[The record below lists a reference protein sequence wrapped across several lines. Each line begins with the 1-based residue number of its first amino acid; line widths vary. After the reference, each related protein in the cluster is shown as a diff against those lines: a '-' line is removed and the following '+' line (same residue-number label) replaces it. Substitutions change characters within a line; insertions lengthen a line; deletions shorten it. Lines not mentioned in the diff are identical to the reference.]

1 MTDIAA
7 DVFEV
12 VKNRNEER
20 VQTILLDVIKE
31 YADKEPTAQD
41 LRDIYACAL
50 NKLPSRYAQTDST
63 VYYEPVSDETV
74 RDAVVGAVITVLI
87 RPRSDR

>member
-1 MTDIAA
+1 MIDMIA
-7 DVFEV
+7 DVFEA

-20 VQTILLDVIKE
+20 VQTILMDVIKE
-31 YADKEPTAQD
+31 YADKEPTCQD

-50 NKLPSRYAQTDST
+50 NKLPARYAQTESK
-63 VYYEPVSDETV
+63 VYYEPVSDESI